1 MKLRNQILA
10 CGISALLAPV
20 ALLAADTETKP
31 ATEATAEATA
41 KPKHAMRCDS
51 VSGTRIQPSPKDNC
65 KSSITPYR
73 SYSKDDIDRTGKTNL
88 AEALRDID
96 PIFQYN

>member
-1 MKLRNQILA
+1 MKLRNLILA

-20 ALLAADTETKP
+20 TLLAADPETK
-31 ATEATAEATA
+31 ATTATTEAAA

-65 KSSITPYR
+65 KSAITPYR
-73 SYSKDDIDRTGKTNL
+73 SYSKEDLDRTGKTNL
-88 AEALRDID
+88 AEALREID

>member
-1 MKLRNQILA
+1 MKLRNLILA

-31 ATEATAEATA
+31 ATEATA

-88 AEALRDID
+88 AEALREID

>member
-1 MKLRNQILA
+1 
-10 CGISALLAPV
+10 
-20 ALLAADTETKP
+20 
-31 ATEATAEATA
+31 
-41 KPKHAMRCDS
+41 MRCDS